1 MLRRFLVRFGAA
13 KGVSMIRLIRWGAAT
28 AHSLFRGMIPL
39 SLLSF
44 LIVGALGVVV
54 HLSILKIGMNVL
66 GIPFRSA
73 NALSMVC
80 AATFNFCLNNLST
93 FRDKMLGGRRV
104 LVGYALY
111 MGITSLGL
119 IVSLSVSSVVYS
131 HGLSPVL
138 AALCGIVVGSLWNYC
153 MSYTFVWR
161 LLSML
166 KLRRRGHDVNH

>member
-1 MLRRFLVRFGAA
+1 
-13 KGVSMIRLIRWGAAT
+13 MIRLIRWGAAL
-28 AHSLFRGMIPL
+28 AHSLVRGMIPL

-54 HLSILKIGMNVL
+54 HLSILKFAMLVL
-66 GIPFRSA
+66 GLPFRPA
-73 NALSMVC
+73 NALSMIG

-93 FRDKMLGGRRV
+93 FSDKKLGGRRV

-119 IVSLSVSSVVYS
+119 IVSLGVSSVAYA
-131 HGLSPVL
+131 HGLPPVL
-138 AALCGIVVGSLWNYC
+138 AALCGIAVGSLWNYC

-161 LLSML
+161 LLSKL
-166 KLRRRGHDVNH
+166 KLRRRTQDVGS

>member
-1 MLRRFLVRFGAA
+1 
-13 KGVSMIRLIRWGAAT
+13 MIRFIRWGAT
-28 AHSLFRGMIPL
+28 FAHSLLRGLIPL

-54 HLSILKIGMNVL
+54 HLSILKIGMNVF
-66 GIPFRSA
+66 GVPFRPA
-73 NALSMVC
+73 NALSMIG

-119 IVSLSVSSVVYS
+119 VVSLAVSSAAYA

-161 LLSML
+161 LLSRL
-166 KLRRRGHDVNH
+166 KLRRQTHNG